1 MCQKSAAGKHQQQ
14 GNEWLWDLGFLLVC
28 KWNTWHKAITLLCT
42 AISCSLES
50 FFLMFFPQLEI
61 NMDRRQNCL
70 IDLSFS
76 CYSFCNISL
85 NPITADLV
93 AAGLRGVTFLFYP
106 LPGSWVWEGFFLY
119 KKKNYLFSNFTRRV
133 SLHIHLYL
141 QAKPAPKVSVNALIK
156 KGIISQRIE
165 RETVFWFTC
174 LFVCL
179 FLLSSVFPCARLR
192 NHLHGTE
199 FFQTQKHQ
207 NCYLACQLICLN
219 F

>member
-1 MCQKSAAGKHQQQ
+1 M
-14 GNEWLWDLGFLLVC
+14 
-28 KWNTWHKAITLLCT
+28 
-42 AISCSLES
+42 
-50 FFLMFFPQLEI
+50 
-61 NMDRRQNCL
+61 
-70 IDLSFS
+70 
-76 CYSFCNISL
+76 
-85 NPITADLV
+85 
-93 AAGLRGVTFLFYP
+93 
-106 LPGSWVWEGFFLY
+106 
-119 KKKNYLFSNFTRRV
+119 

-207 NCYLACQLICLN
+207 NCYLACQLSRLN